1 MEAASLALPV
11 AAEAAAAAAA
21 PGRRGAAGGVSS
33 IPRGAGAAARRKTLC
48 DITNLRPR
56 PPAAVEQ
63 DGATCAADG
72 VAQAQL
78 VKARSPILCFAS
90 LRSPENSELVRLLEE
105 REYVPEITGFLH
117 QFTRY
122 VFEWMGILMI
132 KIIELSGTELQKLRL
147 ANWQLAQANSQ
158 MLAELNLGRDR
169 LKKLQ
174 HQLAC
179 SRAVITAK
187 TSELEEAKKAMKRN
201 RNLPEKAPPA
211 SETAQQQQGSDRA
224 AQIKDGDVVNPEPAA
239 ASDAASTKK
248 LSNASRKRMQRSRSL
263 GPAATTKLASAP
275 KEKENVQRRKS
286 MRTPVPQPSEHRED
300 LFEIEDLQ
308 LAIVGGDS
316 KAGIAAASDPP
327 EQAATVAAQF
337 PRRSSLGRPIRR
349 ATERVASYK
358 EMPVNI
364 KLRRS

>member
-1 MEAASLALPV
+1 MEVAVLVPQQVASLALPV
-11 AAEAAAAAAA
+11 VATEAEAAAAAAA

-33 IPRGAGAAARRKTLC
+33 IPKGAGAAARRKTLC

-56 PPAAVEQ
+56 PAAAVEQ
-63 DGATCAADG
+63 DGATCAAGADG

-78 VKARSPILCFAS
+78 
-90 LRSPENSELVRLLEE
+90 ENSELVRLLEE
-105 REYVPEITGFLH
+105 RD
-117 QFTRY
+117 
-122 VFEWMGILMI
+122 

-179 SRAVITAK
+179 SRAVIATK

-201 RNLPEKAPPA
+201 RNLPLPEKAPPA

-239 ASDAASTKK
+239 ASDASHAASTKK

-263 GPAATTKLASAP
+263 GPSATTKLAAAP

-308 LAIVGGDS
+308 LAIGGAGDG
-316 KAGIAAASDPP
+316 KAGTAA
-327 EQAATVAAQF
+327 EQAAVAAAQF

>member
-1 MEAASLALPV
+1 MEFAVPVPQQDSSLALPV
-11 AAEAAAAAAA
+11 VVAEAEAAAAAAAA

-33 IPRGAGAAARRKTLC
+33 IPKGAGAAARRKTLC

-56 PPAAVEQ
+56 PAAALEQ
-63 DGATCAADG
+63 DGATCAADAGG

-78 VKARSPILCFAS
+78 VK
-90 LRSPENSELVRLLEE
+90 ENSELVKLLEE
-105 REYVPEITGFLH
+105 RD
-117 QFTRY
+117 
-122 VFEWMGILMI
+122 

-179 SRAVITAK
+179 SRAVIATK

-201 RNLPEKAPPA
+201 RNLPLPEKAPPA

-239 ASDAASTKK
+239 ASDASHAASTKK

-263 GPAATTKLASAP
+263 GPAATTKLAAAP

-308 LAIVGGDS
+308 LAIGGGGGGGDS
-316 KAGIAAASDPP
+316 KAGTSDPP
-327 EQAATVAAQF
+327 EQAAVAVAAAQF

>member
-1 MEAASLALPV
+1 MEFAVPVPQQVSSLALPV
-11 AAEAAAAAAA
+11 VVAEAEAAAAAAAA

-33 IPRGAGAAARRKTLC
+33 IPKGAGAAARRKTLC

-56 PPAAVEQ
+56 PAAALEQ
-63 DGATCAADG
+63 DGATCAADAGG

-78 VKARSPILCFAS
+78 VKARSPILC
-90 LRSPENSELVRLLEE
+90 LPENSELVRLLEE
-105 REYVPEITGFLH
+105 RD
-117 QFTRY
+117 
-122 VFEWMGILMI
+122 

-169 LKKLQ
+169 
-174 HQLAC
+174 
-179 SRAVITAK
+179 
-187 TSELEEAKKAMKRN
+187 EAKKAMKRN
-201 RNLPEKAPPA
+201 RNLPLPEKAPPA

-239 ASDAASTKK
+239 ASDASHAASTKK

-263 GPAATTKLASAP
+263 GPAATTKLAAAP

-308 LAIVGGDS
+308 LAIGGGGGGGDS
-316 KAGIAAASDPP
+316 KAGTSDPP
-327 EQAATVAAQF
+327 EQAAVAVAAAQF

>member
-1 MEAASLALPV
+1 MEVAVPVPQQVASLALPV
-11 AAEAAAAAAA
+11 VAAEAEAAAAAAAA

-33 IPRGAGAAARRKTLC
+33 IPKGAGAAARRKTLC

-56 PPAAVEQ
+56 PAAAVEQ
-63 DGATCAADG
+63 DGATCAADAGG

-78 VKARSPILCFAS
+78 
-90 LRSPENSELVRLLEE
+90 ENSELVRLLEE
-105 REYVPEITGFLH
+105 RD
-117 QFTRY
+117 
-122 VFEWMGILMI
+122 

-179 SRAVITAK
+179 SRAVIATK

-201 RNLPEKAPPA
+201 RNLPLPEKAPPA

-224 AQIKDGDVVNPEPAA
+224 AQIKDGDVVNPEPAV
-239 ASDAASTKK
+239 ASDASHAASTKK

-263 GPAATTKLASAP
+263 GPAAKTKLAAAP
-275 KEKENVQRRKS
+275 KENENVQRRKS

-308 LAIVGGDS
+308 LAIGGGGGGGDS
-316 KAGIAAASDPP
+316 KAGTSDPP
-327 EQAATVAAQF
+327 EQAAVAVAAAQF

>member
-1 MEAASLALPV
+1 MEFAVPVPQQVSSLALPV
-11 AAEAAAAAAA
+11 VVAEAEAAAAAAAA

-33 IPRGAGAAARRKTLC
+33 IPKGAGAAARRKTLC

-56 PPAAVEQ
+56 PAAAVEQ
-63 DGATCAADG
+63 DGATCAADAGG

-78 VKARSPILCFAS
+78 VK
-90 LRSPENSELVRLLEE
+90 ENSELVRLLEE
-105 REYVPEITGFLH
+105 RD
-117 QFTRY
+117 
-122 VFEWMGILMI
+122 

-179 SRAVITAK
+179 SRAVIATK

-201 RNLPEKAPPA
+201 RNLPLPEKAPPA

-239 ASDAASTKK
+239 ASDASHAASTKK

-263 GPAATTKLASAP
+263 GPAATTKLAATP

-308 LAIVGGDS
+308 LAIGGGGGGGDS
-316 KAGIAAASDPP
+316 KAGTSDPP
-327 EQAATVAAQF
+327 EQAAVAVAAAQF

>member
-1 MEAASLALPV
+1 MEVAVPVPQQVASLALPV
-11 AAEAAAAAAA
+11 VAAEAEAAAAAAAA

-33 IPRGAGAAARRKTLC
+33 IPKGAGAAARRKTLC

-56 PPAAVEQ
+56 PAAAVEQ
-63 DGATCAADG
+63 DGATCAADAGG

-78 VKARSPILCFAS
+78 
-90 LRSPENSELVRLLEE
+90 ENSELVRLLEE
-105 REYVPEITGFLH
+105 RD
-117 QFTRY
+117 
-122 VFEWMGILMI
+122 

-179 SRAVITAK
+179 SRAVITTK
-187 TSELEEAKKAMKRN
+187 TSELEEAKKAVKRN
-201 RNLPEKAPPA
+201 RNLPLPEKAPPA
-211 SETAQQQQGSDRA
+211 SETTQQQQGSDRA

-239 ASDAASTKK
+239 ASDASHAASTKK

-263 GPAATTKLASAP
+263 GPAATTKLAAAP

-308 LAIVGGDS
+308 LAIGGGGGGGDS
-316 KAGIAAASDPP
+316 KAGTSDPP
-327 EQAATVAAQF
+327 EQAAVAVAAAQF
-337 PRRSSLGRPIRR
+337 PRRSSLGRPTRR